1 MLRGSFPDG
10 VFPIIEIHT
19 EGDRDKSSPLSVI
32 GGRGAFTSALES
44 ALLNEEIDAAV
55 HSAKDLPSTLPD
67 GLTISAFPVREDP
80 RDVLVSRHGMPLA
93 ALPANPVI
101 GTSSRRRAFQ
111 LRRLRPDARV
121 VELRGNLDTRLR
133 KALADDLDGVIL
145 AAAGI
150 ARMGWLDRVTQFLP
164 TDEFLPAPGQGAL
177 AIETRAAPDPA
188 VQAIARLNDPEL
200 SLAVGTERAFL
211 RGVGAG
217 CTSPV
222 GAFAVLSADGKR
234 VSLTAM
240 LANDDG
246 ERFERMAESFPVD
259 NAEEGAFALGQRLL
273 TSLTAKPMTP
283 GYQPPPL
290 AGRRV
295 LVTGAGRPAD
305 RLVAT
310 LRDAGATPVAL
321 PLIRIEPSSRPD
333 ELRGAIER
341 LASGSYAWLVITSGN
356 AVRALVDA
364 RTSDPNLVPPSNLR
378 VAAVGQA
385 TAQRLRDARWRV
397 DLVPKDQTAAGLVAA
412 FHGVDLQGQRVLC
425 LLGNLARATLA
436 EGLREQDAIVEVV
449 EAYRTK
455 PVERLSDEVRRLLS
469 DGEIDVVTFASPSAV
484 TAFIDLLGYEEV
496 SMPSAAIACIGPTTR
511 AAAIDHGLSVD
522 VVAPEPSAKA
532 FVTAL
537 SAYFAAPNGD
547 HA

>member
-1 MLRGSFPDG
+1 
-10 VFPIIEIHT
+10 
-19 EGDRDKSSPLSVI
+19 
-32 GGRGAFTSALES
+32 
-44 ALLNEEIDAAV
+44 
-55 HSAKDLPSTLPD
+55 
-67 GLTISAFPVREDP
+67 
-80 RDVLVSRHGMPLA
+80 
-93 ALPANPVI
+93 
-101 GTSSRRRAFQ
+101 
-111 LRRLRPDARV
+111 
-121 VELRGNLDTRLR
+121 
-133 KALADDLDGVIL
+133 
-145 AAAGI
+145 
-150 ARMGWLDRVTQFLP
+150 
-164 TDEFLPAPGQGAL
+164 
-177 AIETRAAPDPA
+177 
-188 VQAIARLNDPEL
+188 
-200 SLAVGTERAFL
+200 
-211 RGVGAG
+211 
-217 CTSPV
+217 
-222 GAFAVLSADGKR
+222 
-234 VSLTAM
+234 
-240 LANDDG
+240 
-246 ERFERMAESFPVD
+246 
-259 NAEEGAFALGQRLL
+259 
-273 TSLTAKPMTP
+273 
-283 GYQPPPL
+283 
-290 AGRRV
+290 
-295 LVTGAGRPAD
+295 
-305 RLVAT
+305 

-385 TAQRLRDARWRV
+385 TAQRLRGARWRV

-537 SAYFAAPNGD
+537 SAYFAALKGD